1 MFSQAVARV
10 WAVEEEGAKLGQFPE
25 AQLQGFTTSLKA
37 MIQAGAR
44 CRDFHRTISALRAI
58 NSRQEIH
65 DVPQRPAWSAGSTR
79 CNAASDRVP
88 LYRRPD
94 G

>member
-37 MIQAGAR
+37 MIQAGGAMSGLPPHYLGIAGDQLPSGDSR
-44 CRDFHRTISALRAI
+44 RAA
-58 NSRQEIH
+58 E
-65 DVPQRPAWSAGSTR
+65 
-79 CNAASDRVP
+79 ASLVGRV
-88 LYRRPD
+88 Y
-94 G
+94 